1 MISNIF
7 LFILASSYILSSDS
21 FIPYNANNYLLRVFN
36 IRKAKSS
43 PYLRYK
49 IDSRD
54 MRYMRD
60 INNCKMR
67 FINDISR
74 RNILELLPFSVFPL
88 VIHPKYVL
96 GYKNTLVDIKD
107 DIVINKVAVFGAS
120 GYTGGDTV
128 RTLLN
133 KNINVVAITR
143 RNVEIVDRNNAKSNT
158 LVIDNIKDKDKIQ
171 KVVGVDVVKPQS
183 LIGILDGCDAVIYCA
198 ASRPAVKITGTPGT
212 EAYDKMLNDT
222 NKNSQIAEPSSNVED
237 IGLVNVAKEAI
248 KANVKRLIIV
258 SSICAKCQ
266 LGKENYGETID
277 RGFASCDS
285 CYKKQTGEE
294 RVRILYKNVPA
305 NMSYTIVRPGMLS
318 PGERRGPKEVEF
330 NQGVSK
336 SGIIS
341 RIDLADVL
349 VAAAKTNKGAQKTFE
364 VYYKDTAQPVD
375 MYKSLKTCK
384 EMGKSVKECFFGEGY
399 NNTEPLSID
408 KMLNTTI
415 KGTIFPSG
423 NEVSGDN
430 YEKMLNSLTK
440 DVYENYDINVLMSK
454 DII

>member
-1 MISNIF
+1 MKNKI
-7 LFILASSYILSSDS
+7 LYVILASGYILLSNT
-21 FIPYNANNYLLRVFN
+21 FVFYNSNTYNYKLNRIKSNNVNNY
-36 IRKAKSS
+36 
-43 PYLRYK
+43 
-49 IDSRD
+49 
-54 MRYMRD
+54 
-60 INNCKMR
+60 KMR
-67 FINDISR
+67 FMGDINR
-74 RNILELLPFSVFPL
+74 RNILELIPSSVFPII
-88 VIHPKYVL
+88 IHPKYVFS
-96 GYKNTLVDIKD
+96 YSVKPSNDNID
-107 DIVINKVAVFGAS
+107 INKVAVFGAS

-158 LVIDNIKDKDKIQ
+158 LVIDNIKDKNKIK
-171 KVVGVDVVKPQS
+171 KVVGVDVLKPQT
-183 LIGILDGCDAVIYCA
+183 LDGILYGCDAVIFCA

-212 EAYDKMLNDT
+212 DAYDKMLNST
-222 NKNSQIAEPSSNVED
+222 IGEVAEPSSDVED

-294 RVRILYKNVPA
+294 RVRVLYKNVPS
-305 NMSYTIVRPGMLS
+305 NLSYTIVRPGMLS

-349 VAAAKTNKGAQKTFE
+349 VAAAKTDNGSQKTFE

-375 MYKSLKTCK
+375 MFKSLKTCK

-399 NNTEPLSID
+399 NNTEPLSIN

-430 YEKMLNSLTK
+430 YETMLNLLKK
-440 DVYENYDINVLMSK
+440 DLYEDYDINLLMSK

>member
-7 LFILASSYILSSDS
+7 LFILASCYILSSDS

-49 IDSRD
+49 KDSRD
-54 MRYMRD
+54 L
-60 INNCKMR
+60 NNCKMR
-67 FINDISR
+67 YMNDISR

-143 RNVEIVDRNNAKSNT
+143 KNVEIVDRNNAKSNT

-294 RVRILYKNVPA
+294 RVRILYKDVPA

-440 DVYENYDINVLMSK
+440 DVYESYDINVLMSK

>member
-7 LFILASSYILSSDS
+7 LFILASCYILSSDS

-49 IDSRD
+49 KDSRD
-54 MRYMRD
+54 SRD
-60 INNCKMR
+60 LNNCKMR

-143 RNVEIVDRNNAKSNT
+143 KNVEIVDRNNAKSNT

-294 RVRILYKNVPA
+294 RVRILYKDVPA

-440 DVYENYDINVLMSK
+440 DVYESYDINVLMSK

>member
-7 LFILASSYILSSDS
+7 LFILASCYILSSDS

-49 IDSRD
+49 KDSRD
-54 MRYMRD
+54 L
-60 INNCKMR
+60 NNCKMR

-143 RNVEIVDRNNAKSNT
+143 KNVEIVDRNNAKSNT

-294 RVRILYKNVPA
+294 RVRILYKDVPA

-440 DVYENYDINVLMSK
+440 DVYESYDINVLMSK

>member
-7 LFILASSYILSSDS
+7 LFILASCYILSSDS

-49 IDSRD
+49 KDSRD
-54 MRYMRD
+54 L
-60 INNCKMR
+60 NNCKMR
-67 FINDISR
+67 YMNDISR

-171 KVVGVDVVKPQS
+171 KVAGVDVVKPQS

-212 EAYDKMLNDT
+212 EAYDKILNDT

-294 RVRILYKNVPA
+294 RVRILYKDVPA

-440 DVYENYDINVLMSK
+440 DVYESYDINVLMSK

>member
-1 MISNIF
+1 MAHNI
-7 LFILASSYILSSDS
+7 LYFILASGYILLSNS
-21 FIPYNANNYLLRVFN
+21 FVFYNSNIHNYKLNRIKCNNY
-36 IRKAKSS
+36 
-43 PYLRYK
+43 
-49 IDSRD
+49 
-54 MRYMRD
+54 
-60 INNCKMR
+60 KMR
-67 FINDISR
+67 FMGDISR
-74 RNILELLPFSVFPL
+74 RNILELLPISTLHVI
-88 VIHPKYVL
+88 IHPKYVFSYPIRPSYDNL
-96 GYKNTLVDIKD
+96 N
-107 DIVINKVAVFGAS
+107 INKVAVFGAS

-143 RNVEIVDRNNAKSNT
+143 RNVEIVDRNNAKINT
-158 LVIDNIKDKDKIQ
+158 LVIDNIKDKDKIK
-171 KVVGVDVVKPQS
+171 KVIGVDVVNPKS
-183 LIGILDGCDAVIYCA
+183 LDGILYGCDAVIFCA

-212 EAYDKMLNDT
+212 EAYDKMLNNT
-222 NKNSQIAEPSSNVED
+222 IGKIAEPSSDVED
-237 IGLVNVAKEAI
+237 IGLFNVAKEAI
-248 KANVKRLIIV
+248 KANVKRLVIV

-294 RVRILYKNVPA
+294 RVRILYKNAPSDL
-305 NMSYTIVRPGMLS
+305 SYTIVRPGMLS

-349 VAAAKTNKGAQKTFE
+349 VAAAKTNNGSQKTFE

-430 YEKMLNSLTK
+430 YEKMLNLLKK
-440 DVYENYDINVLMSK
+440 DVYEDYDINLLMSK

>member
-7 LFILASSYILSSDS
+7 LLILASCYILSTDS
-21 FIPYNANNYLLRVFN
+21 FVPYNANNYLLCVLKIGSARSGFKSPLKSP
-36 IRKAKSS
+36 KA
-43 PYLRYK
+43 
-49 IDSRD
+49 
-54 MRYMRD
+54 MRCPKD

-67 FINDISR
+67 YMNDISR
-74 RNILELLPFSVFPL
+74 RNILEVLPYSVFPL

-96 GYKNTLVDIKD
+96 GYKNALADIKD

-133 KNINVVAITR
+133 KNINVIAITR

-158 LVIDNIKDKDKIQ
+158 LVIDNIKDKDKIK
-171 KVVGVDVVKPQS
+171 KVVGVDVVNPQS
-183 LIGILDGCDAVIYCA
+183 LVGILDGCDAVIYCA

-212 EAYDKMLNDT
+212 EAYDRMLNDT
-222 NKNSQIAEPSSNVED
+222 SKNIQIAEPSSNVED

-248 KANVKRLIIV
+248 NAKVKRLVIV

-375 MYKSLKTCK
+375 MYQSLKTCK

-440 DVYENYDINVLMSK
+440 DVYESYDINVLMSK

>member
-1 MISNIF
+1 MVNNILF
-7 LFILASSYILSSDS
+7 FILVSGNILLSNS
-21 FIPYNANNYLLRVFN
+21 FNYYNTFN
-36 IRKAKSS
+36 TFNT
-43 PYLRYK
+43 
-49 IDSRD
+49 
-54 MRYMRD
+54 
-60 INNCKMR
+60 NNCKYNNVNNYKMR
-67 FINDISR
+67 FMNDISR
-74 RNILELLPFSVFPL
+74 RNVLELIPRTVFPAI
-88 VIHPKYVL
+88 IHPKYVFAYPNKPL
-96 GYKNTLVDIKD
+96 NLKDKGDIK
-107 DIVINKVAVFGAS
+107 NVAVFGAS

-133 KNINVVAITR
+133 NNINVIAITR
-143 RNVEIVDRNNAKSNT
+143 RTVEIVDRINAARDT
-158 LVIDNIKDKDKIQ
+158 LVIDDIKDKDMVKKIS
-171 KVVGVDVVKPQS
+171 GVDVVNPQS
-183 LIGILDGCDAVIYCA
+183 LGGILYGCDAVIFCA

-212 EAYDKMLNDT
+212 DAYDKMLNIT
-222 NKNSQIAEPSSNVED
+222 KEEIAQPSSDVED

-248 KANVKRLIIV
+248 RAKVKRLVIV

-294 RVRILYKNVPA
+294 RVRILYKNAPSDL
-305 NMSYTIVRPGMLS
+305 SYTIVRPGMLS
-318 PGERRGPKEVEF
+318 PGERRGAKEVEF

-349 VAAAKTNKGAQKTFE
+349 VEAAKTESAAQKTFE

-430 YEKMLNSLTK
+430 YEKMLNLLKK
-440 DVYENYDINVLMSK
+440 DVYEDYDINILMSK

>member
-7 LFILASSYILSSDS
+7 LLILASCYILSSDS
-21 FIPYNANNYLLRVFN
+21 FVPYNANNYILRVLN
-36 IRKAKSS
+36 IGSARSGFQKPSIASKSQRF
-43 PYLRYK
+43 PE
-49 IDSRD
+49 
-54 MRYMRD
+54 D

-67 FINDISR
+67 YMNDISR
-74 RNILELLPFSVFPL
+74 RNILEVLPYSVFPL

-143 RNVEIVDRNNAKSNT
+143 RNVEIVDRNNARSNT
-158 LVIDNIKDKDKIQ
+158 LVIDNIKDKDKIK
-171 KVVGVDVVKPQS
+171 KVVGVDVVNPQS
-183 LIGILDGCDAVIYCA
+183 LVGILDGCDAVIYCA

-212 EAYDKMLNDT
+212 EAYDRMLNDT
-222 NKNSQIAEPSSNVED
+222 SQNSQIAEPSSNVED

-248 KANVKRLIIV
+248 KANVKRLVIV

-266 LGKENYGETID
+266 MGKENYGETID

-318 PGERRGPKEVEF
+318 PGERRGPTEVEF

-440 DVYENYDINVLMSK
+440 DVYESYDINVLMSK